1 MKKIILVILLTCATF
16 NVFAQKTWFVGGTG
30 LIGYSNDTFLL
41 GIEPEAGYEFTD
53 WFAVGAGVGGSFS
66 YSDGDYAILGIAE
79 TFARFTPWHNDIVY
93 IDLKATGNLGFDSY
107 IQLAQIGIRPGVRFR
122 INDHW
127 EVSADLGL
135 FGASYTGYWTP
146 SFGITGG
153 AAGIWCA
160 YRF

>member
-30 LIGYSNDTFLL
+30 LISYSNDTFSL
-41 GIEPEAGYEFTD
+41 GIEPEVGYEFTD
-53 WFAVGAGVGGSFS
+53 WFAVGAGTGFVFS
-66 YSDGDYAILGIAE
+66 YDGDGIILGIAE
-79 TFARFTPWHNDIVY
+79 TFARFTPWHNDLVY
-93 IDLKATGNLGFDSY
+93 IDLKVGGDLAFDSL
-107 IQLAQIGIRPGVRFR
+107 IESADIGIRPGVRFR